1 MKMSKRRVS
10 KKFGTLIVLAMA
22 IAVTTAISL
31 AFPPLSFPWLAWG
44 ALGYFAIVT
53 GWREFI
59 VVNRSIEVASP
70 DDQSSTTLA
79 IYAGSIVAL
88 AVTVLGFLE
97 LIQMRDAL
105 TGLAA
110 IVILNCLLRQ
120 TIGDR

>member
-10 KKFGTLIVLAMA
+10 KKFATLIVLAMA
-22 IAVTTAISL
+22 IAGTTAISL
-31 AFPPLSFPWLAWG
+31 AFPPLSFPWLTWS

-70 DDQSSTTLA
+70 DDQSSTSLA